1 MILFA
6 TNIKIRGNASAQYN
20 ILMTDKISISK
31 GRNRALRPKR
41 IYIIPALRA
50 FILLYNIDLLIYFVF
65 NII

>member
-1 MILFA
+1 MRA
-6 TNIKIRGNASAQYN
+6 P
-20 ILMTDKISISK
+20 SIIFNDRQNLDFERSK
-31 GRNRALRPKR
+31 SRALPPKR